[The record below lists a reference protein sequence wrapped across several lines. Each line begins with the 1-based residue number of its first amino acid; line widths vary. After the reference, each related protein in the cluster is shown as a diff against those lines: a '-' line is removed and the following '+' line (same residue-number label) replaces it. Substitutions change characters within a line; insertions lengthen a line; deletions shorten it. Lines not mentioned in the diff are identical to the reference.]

1 MRRNII
7 NIYSVYFGALETNGF
22 ISDCQDLIAP
32 LYGSLSSNRVS
43 HGKIVKVSCIKGY
56 TLSGE
61 RTILCTSGTWSSSI
75 GTCEAGIAH
84 SLLLC
89 TVFHTIL

>member
-7 NIYSVYFGALETNGF
+7 NVYSIYFGALETNGF

-32 LYGSLSSNRVS
+32 LYGALISNRVS
-43 HGKIVKVSCIKGY
+43 HGKIVEVACTNGY

-61 RTILCTSGTWSSSI
+61 RTILCTSGIWSSSI
-75 GTCEAGIAH
+75 GTCEAGIVH